1 MRSFVLASRYQ
12 AVEARACLGVHV
24 EVCFRD
30 VRYRLGQFYAPR
42 TVKLKGKGTPMASSE
57 DVDGDG
63 ILDLVVHVSTDAL
76 ELTDGDSEAVLEGQ
90 TLDGILITGV
100 DTIRV
105 VP

>member
-1 MRSFVLASRYQ
+1 
-12 AVEARACLGVHV
+12 
-24 EVCFRD
+24 
-30 VRYRLGQFYAPR
+30 
-42 TVKLKGKGTPMASSE
+42 MASSE